1 MKIDLYF
8 SYRSPYSYLI
18 LPRMLKLK
26 EKYDIE
32 INFKVVYPIAI
43 RMPEWFKGKN
53 FFTFFFFKM
62 IDMRLQAKKLGIPFT
77 SKLKPDPI
85 RQNIM
90 TGKIS
95 SHQPYIFD
103 ICHLGQMAQMKGVG
117 MEFAFEVS
125 SLIFGGVENWNT
137 DENLSA
143 AAKKVGLDLNQLRES
158 VNVHEE
164 EIIEQIKQNQVDQ
177 LNAGH
182 HGVPLTV
189 IGDKH
194 FFGQDQFDKIMKT
207 LKENG
212 LKER

>member
-43 RMPEWFKGKN
+43 RMPEWFEGKN

-137 DENLSA
+137 DENLSE

-158 VNVHEE
+158 VNVHEK
-164 EIIEQIKQNQVDQ
+164 EIIGQIKQNQVDQ

>member
-43 RMPEWFKGKN
+43 RMPEWFEGKN

-62 IDMRLQAKKLGIPFT
+62 IDMRLKAKKLGIPFT

-137 DENLSA
+137 DENLSQ

-158 VNVHEE
+158 ANVHEE
-164 EIIEQIKQNQVDQ
+164 EIIGQIKQNQVDQ

-194 FFGQDQFDKIMKT
+194 FFGQDQFDKIMET

-212 LKER
+212 LKQR

>member
-43 RMPEWFKGKN
+43 RMPEWFEGKN

-137 DENLSA
+137 DENLSE

-164 EIIEQIKQNQVDQ
+164 EIIGQIKQNQVDQ

-189 IGDKH
+189 VGDKH
-194 FFGQDQFDKIMKT
+194 FFGQDQFDKIMET

>member
-43 RMPEWFKGKN
+43 RMPEWFEGKN

-137 DENLSA
+137 DENLSE

-164 EIIEQIKQNQVDQ
+164 EIIGQIKQNQVDQ

-194 FFGQDQFDKIMKT
+194 FFGQDQFNKIMET

-212 LKER
+212 LKKR

>member
-18 LPRMLKLK
+18 LPRMLRLK

-117 MEFAFEVS
+117 MEVAFEVS
-125 SLIFGGVENWNT
+125 SLRFGGVENWNT
-137 DENLSA
+137 DENLTE

-164 EIIEQIKQNQVDQ
+164 EIIGQIKQNQVDQ

-194 FFGQDQFDKIMKT
+194 FFGQDQFNKIMKT

>member
-26 EKYDIE
+26 ERYDIE

-43 RMPEWFKGKN
+43 RMPEWFEGKN

-137 DENLSA
+137 DENLSQ
-143 AAKKVGLDLNQLRES
+143 AAKKVGLDLIQLRES

-164 EIIEQIKQNQVDQ
+164 EIIGQIKQNQADQ

-194 FFGQDQFDKIMKT
+194 FFGQDQFDKIMET

>member
-43 RMPEWFKGKN
+43 RMPEWFEGKN

-137 DENLSA
+137 DENLSE

-164 EIIEQIKQNQVDQ
+164 EIIGQIKQNQVDQ

-194 FFGQDQFDKIMKT
+194 FFGQDQFESIMKS

>member
-18 LPRMLKLK
+18 LPRMLRLK

-43 RMPEWFKGKN
+43 RMPEWFEGKN

-137 DENLSA
+137 DENLSQ
-143 AAKKVGLDLNQLRES
+143 AAKKVGLDLIQLRES

-164 EIIEQIKQNQVDQ
+164 EIIGQIKQNQVDQ

-194 FFGQDQFDKIMKT
+194 FFGQDQFNKIMET

>member
-43 RMPEWFKGKN
+43 RMPEWFEGKN

-137 DENLSA
+137 DENLSE
-143 AAKKVGLDLNQLRES
+143 AAKKVGLDLTQLRES

-164 EIIEQIKQNQVDQ
+164 EIIGQIKQNQVDQ

-194 FFGQDQFDKIMKT
+194 FFGQDQFNKIMET
-207 LKENG
+207 LKEKG

>member
-43 RMPEWFKGKN
+43 RMPEWFEGKN

-137 DENLSA
+137 EENLSE
-143 AAKKVGLDLNQLRES
+143 AAKKVGLDLTQLRES

-164 EIIEQIKQNQVDQ
+164 EIIGQIKQNQVDQ

-194 FFGQDQFDKIMKT
+194 FFGQDQFDKIMET

>member
-43 RMPEWFKGKN
+43 RMPEWFEGKN

-62 IDMRLQAKKLGIPFT
+62 IDMRLKAKKLGIPFT

-137 DENLSA
+137 DENLSE
-143 AAKKVGLDLNQLRES
+143 AAKKAGLDLTQLRES

-164 EIIEQIKQNQVDQ
+164 EIIGQIKQNQVDQ

-194 FFGQDQFDKIMKT
+194 FFGQDQFDKIMET

>member
-18 LPRMLKLK
+18 LPRMLRLK

-43 RMPEWFKGKN
+43 RMPEWFEGKN

-137 DENLSA
+137 DENLSE
-143 AAKKVGLDLNQLRES
+143 AAKKVGLDLNQLKES
-158 VNVHEE
+158 VRVHEE
-164 EIIEQIKQNQVDQ
+164 EIIGQIKQNQVDQ

-189 IGDKH
+189 IGDKY
-194 FFGQDQFDKIMKT
+194 FFGQDQFDKIMET
-207 LKENG
+207 LLELG
-212 LKER
+212 LKKT

>member
-43 RMPEWFKGKN
+43 RMPEWFEGKN

-137 DENLSA
+137 DENLSE

-164 EIIEQIKQNQVDQ
+164 EIIGQIKQNQVDQ

-194 FFGQDQFDKIMKT
+194 FFGQDQFDKIMET

-212 LKER
+212 LKQR

>member
-43 RMPEWFKGKN
+43 RMPEWFEGKN

-77 SKLKPDPI
+77 TKLKPDPI

-137 DENLSA
+137 DENLSE
-143 AAKKVGLDLNQLRES
+143 AAKKVGLDLNQLKES
-158 VNVHEE
+158 VRVHEE
-164 EIIEQIKQNQVDQ
+164 EIIGQIKQNQVDQ

-189 IGDKH
+189 IGDKY
-194 FFGQDQFDKIMKT
+194 FFGQDQFDKIMET
-207 LKENG
+207 LLELG
-212 LKER
+212 LKKT

>member
-26 EKYDIE
+26 EEYDIE

-43 RMPEWFKGKN
+43 RMPEWFEGKN
-53 FFTFFFFKM
+53 MFTYFFFKM
-62 IDMRLQAKKLGIPFT
+62 IDMRRQAKKLGVPFT
-77 SKLKPDPI
+77 TKLKPDPI

-137 DENLSA
+137 DENLSE
-143 AAKKVGLDLNQLRES
+143 AAKKVGLDLNQLKES
-158 VNVHEE
+158 VRVHEE
-164 EIIEQIKQNQVDQ
+164 EIIGQIKQNQVDQ

-189 IGDKH
+189 IGEKY
-194 FFGQDQFDKIMKT
+194 FFGQDQFDKIMET
-207 LKENG
+207 LLELG
-212 LKER
+212 LKKT

>member
-43 RMPEWFKGKN
+43 RMPEWFEGKN

-137 DENLSA
+137 DENLSE
-143 AAKKVGLDLNQLRES
+143 AAKKVGLDLIQLRES

-164 EIIEQIKQNQVDQ
+164 EIIGQIKQNQVDQ

-194 FFGQDQFDKIMKT
+194 FFGQDQFDKIMET
-207 LKENG
+207 LLELG
-212 LKER
+212 LKKT

>member
-1 MKIDLYF
+1 
-8 SYRSPYSYLI
+8 
-18 LPRMLKLK
+18 MLKLK

-43 RMPEWFKGKN
+43 RMPEWFEGKN

-95 SHQPYIFD
+95 NHQPYIFD

-137 DENLSA
+137 DENLSE

-164 EIIEQIKQNQVDQ
+164 EIIEKIKQNQVDQ

-194 FFGQDQFDKIMKT
+194 FFGQDQFDKIMET

>member
-26 EKYDIE
+26 ERYDIE

-43 RMPEWFKGKN
+43 RMPEWFEGKN

-137 DENLSA
+137 DENLSE
-143 AAKKVGLDLNQLRES
+143 AAKKVGLDLIQLRES

-164 EIIEQIKQNQVDQ
+164 EIIDQIKQNQVDQ

>member
-43 RMPEWFKGKN
+43 RMPEWFEGKN

-62 IDMRLQAKKLGIPFT
+62 IDMRLQAKKLGIPFST
-77 SKLKPDPI
+77 KLKPDPI

-137 DENLSA
+137 DENLSE

-164 EIIEQIKQNQVDQ
+164 EIIGQIKQNQVDQ

-194 FFGQDQFDKIMKT
+194 FFGQDQFDKIMET

>member
-43 RMPEWFKGKN
+43 RMPEWFEGKN
-53 FFTFFFFKM
+53 IFTYFFFKM

-77 SKLKPDPI
+77 TKLKPDPI

-137 DENLSA
+137 DENLSE

-164 EIIEQIKQNQVDQ
+164 EIIGQIKQNQVDQ

-194 FFGQDQFDKIMKT
+194 FFGQDQFNKIMKT

>member
-26 EKYDIE
+26 EEYDIE

-43 RMPEWFKGKN
+43 RMPEWFEGKN
-53 FFTFFFFKM
+53 MFTYFFFKM
-62 IDMRLQAKKLGIPFT
+62 IDMRRQAKKLGVPFT
-77 SKLKPDPI
+77 TKLKPDPI

-137 DENLSA
+137 DENLSE
-143 AAKKVGLDLNQLRES
+143 AAKKVGLDLNQLKES
-158 VNVHEE
+158 VKVHEE
-164 EIIEQIKQNQVDQ
+164 EIIGQIKQNQVDQ

-189 IGDKH
+189 IGEKY
-194 FFGQDQFDKIMKT
+194 FFGQDQFDKIMET
-207 LKENG
+207 LLELG
-212 LKER
+212 LKKT

>member
-43 RMPEWFKGKN
+43 RMPEWFEGKN

-137 DENLSA
+137 DENLSE
-143 AAKKVGLDLNQLRES
+143 AAKKAGLDLNQLRES
-158 VNVHEE
+158 VSVHEK
-164 EIIEQIKQNQVDQ
+164 EIIGQIKQNQVDQ

-194 FFGQDQFDKIMKT
+194 FFGQDQFDKIMET

>member
-43 RMPEWFKGKN
+43 RMPEWFEGKN

-103 ICHLGQMAQMKGVG
+103 ICHLGQMAHIKGVG

-137 DENLSA
+137 DENLSE
-143 AAKKVGLDLNQLRES
+143 AAKKVGLDLYQLRES

-164 EIIEQIKQNQVDQ
+164 EIIGQIKQNQVDQ

-189 IGDKH
+189 IGDKY

-207 LKENG
+207 LKEKG

>member
-43 RMPEWFKGKN
+43 RMPEWFEGKN

-137 DENLSA
+137 DENLSQ

-158 VNVHEE
+158 ANVHEE
-164 EIIEQIKQNQVDQ
+164 EIIGQIKQNQVDQ

>member
-18 LPRMLKLK
+18 LPRMLRLK

-43 RMPEWFKGKN
+43 RMPEWFEGKN

-137 DENLSA
+137 DENLSE

-164 EIIEQIKQNQVDQ
+164 EIIGQIKQNQVDQ

-212 LKER
+212 LNER

>member
-43 RMPEWFKGKN
+43 RMPEWFEGKN

-62 IDMRLQAKKLGIPFT
+62 IDMRRQAKKLGIPFT
-77 SKLKPDPI
+77 TKLKPDPI
-85 RQNIM
+85 RQNVM

-125 SLIFGGVENWNT
+125 SLIFGGVENWNS
-137 DENLSA
+137 DENLSE

-164 EIIEQIKQNQVDQ
+164 EIIEKIKQNQVDQ

-194 FFGQDQFDKIMKT
+194 FFGQDQFDKIMET

>member
-18 LPRMLKLK
+18 LPRMLRLK
-26 EKYDIE
+26 EKYNIE

-43 RMPEWFKGKN
+43 RMPEWFEGKN

-137 DENLSA
+137 DENLSE
-143 AAKKVGLDLNQLRES
+143 AAKKVGLDLTQLRES

-164 EIIEQIKQNQVDQ
+164 EIIGQIKQNQVDQ

-194 FFGQDQFDKIMKT
+194 FFGQDQFDKIMET

>member
-43 RMPEWFKGKN
+43 RMPEWFEGKN

-137 DENLSA
+137 DENLSQ
-143 AAKKVGLDLNQLRES
+143 AAKKVGLDLIQLRES

-164 EIIEQIKQNQVDQ
+164 EIIGQIKQNQADQ

-194 FFGQDQFDKIMKT
+194 FFGQDQFDKIMET

>member
-43 RMPEWFKGKN
+43 RMPEWFEGKN

-125 SLIFGGVENWNT
+125 SLIFGGVENWNN
-137 DENLSA
+137 DENLSE

-158 VNVHEE
+158 VNVHEQ
-164 EIIEQIKQNQVDQ
+164 EIIGQIKQNQVDQ

-194 FFGQDQFDKIMKT
+194 FFGQDQFDKIMET
-207 LKENG
+207 LKEQG

>member
-43 RMPEWFKGKN
+43 RMPEWFEGKN

-62 IDMRLQAKKLGIPFT
+62 IDMRLKAKKLGIPFT

-137 DENLSA
+137 DENLSE
-143 AAKKVGLDLNQLRES
+143 AAKKVGLDLTQLRES

-164 EIIEQIKQNQVDQ
+164 EIIGQIKQNQVDQ

-189 IGDKH
+189 VGDKH
-194 FFGQDQFDKIMKT
+194 FFGQDQFDKIMET

>member
-43 RMPEWFKGKN
+43 RMPEWFEGKN

-77 SKLKPDPI
+77 TKLKPDPI

-189 IGDKH
+189 IEDKH
-194 FFGQDQFDKIMKT
+194 FFGQDQFDKIMET

>member
-43 RMPEWFKGKN
+43 RMPEWFEGKN
-53 FFTFFFFKM
+53 IFTYFFFKV
-62 IDMRLQAKKLGIPFT
+62 IDMRRQAKKLGIPFT
-77 SKLKPDPI
+77 AKLKPDPI

-125 SLIFGGVENWNT
+125 SLIFGGVKNWNT
-137 DENLSA
+137 DENLSE

-164 EIIEQIKQNQVDQ
+164 EIIGQIKQNQVDQ

-194 FFGQDQFDKIMKT
+194 FFGQDQFDKIMET

>member
-43 RMPEWFKGKN
+43 RMPEWFEGKN

-137 DENLSA
+137 DENLSE

-164 EIIEQIKQNQVDQ
+164 EIIEKIKQNKVDQ

-194 FFGQDQFDKIMKT
+194 FFGQDQFDKIMET

>member
-43 RMPEWFKGKN
+43 RMPEWFEGKN

-77 SKLKPDPI
+77 TKLKPDPI

-137 DENLSA
+137 DENLSE

-158 VNVHEE
+158 VNVHEQ
-164 EIIEQIKQNQVDQ
+164 EIIGQIKQNQVDQ

-194 FFGQDQFDKIMKT
+194 FFGQDQFNKIMKT